1 MQKLVPTKHNESPI
15 KIPVTVRRSI
25 SKLSQHEK
33 IGDCEQSKRKMDCDF
48 DRKQPESHVFQII
61 MRTRLSDSIDIS
73 QIAVKS
79 TATHLQLIIIIKINE
94 ISLTFDIPPNFTS
107 NGPVGIV
114 EMALKIYKK
123 VINTGEFFLSQSKQV
138 NSSCLNA

>member
-1 MQKLVPTKHNESPI
+1 M
-15 KIPVTVRRSI
+15 TVRRSI

-33 IGDCEQSKRKMDCDF
+33 IGDCEQSKRKMDCHF

-114 EMALKIYKK
+114 EMALKIYKTK
-123 VINTGEFFLSQSKQV
+123 SSTWVNFFVSVQGSHAANTAAWKCQV
-138 NSSCLNA
+138 ALTY